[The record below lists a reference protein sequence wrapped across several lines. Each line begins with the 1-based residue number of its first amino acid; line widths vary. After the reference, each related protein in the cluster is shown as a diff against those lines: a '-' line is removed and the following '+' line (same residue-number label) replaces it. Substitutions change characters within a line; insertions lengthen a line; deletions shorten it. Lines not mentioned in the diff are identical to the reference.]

1 MQKLELV
8 LLPDESLRKVCNP
21 LSDITEATHQLIEN
35 MFHTMYEA
43 PGIGL
48 AAPQIGCSDRII
60 VVDVSEEKNQPVA
73 LINPEIIE
81 SAGEI
86 TWEEGCLS
94 IPGIYAEV
102 RRPSEILVRGIN
114 PDGKEI
120 EFEAKDLFAV
130 CLQHEI
136 DHLNGKLFID
146 HLSNLKKSRLLD
158 KYRKQQEDEAKYGKE
173 E

>member
-35 MFHTMYEA
+35 MFRTMYEA

-60 VVDVSEEKNQPVA
+60 VVDISEEKNQPIA

-158 KYRKQQEDEAKYGKE
+158 KYRKQQEDEARYGKE